1 MPQAAFTE
9 KPFLVRGIIRHYGH
23 RFMNQK
29 SNFEDR
35 VSRISERK
43 PTLMSPIPVVDD
55 RNVALM
61 AVSKTVM
68 HISLAVVAVIFAIY
82 VFALESEMT
91 ADFLVKAEIVTLFL
105 FFILLPFAIL
115 TALIGAA
122 VFFSTSQKGV

>member
-1 MPQAAFTE
+1 
-9 KPFLVRGIIRHYGH
+9 
-23 RFMNQK
+23 MNQK